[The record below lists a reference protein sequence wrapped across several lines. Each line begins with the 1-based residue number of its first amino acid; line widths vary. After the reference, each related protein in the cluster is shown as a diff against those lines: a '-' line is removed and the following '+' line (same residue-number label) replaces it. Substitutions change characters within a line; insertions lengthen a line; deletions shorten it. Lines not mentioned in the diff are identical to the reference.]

1 MQLRAAESKKEVI
14 QMGLCEEL
22 KELGVDIDEAL
33 RRLGGNEALYTKLL
47 GSFVK
52 MAGAYEV
59 DPEFDASDVTPVIEK
74 THALKGTAG
83 NLSLTP
89 LYKAYTQIVDL
100 LRAGQPEIARD
111 ELKKIIPVQDAILAC
126 IQKHM

>member
-1 MQLRAAESKKEVI
+1 
-14 QMGLCEEL
+14 MGLCEEL

-52 MAGAYEV
+52 MAGQYEV

-89 LYKAYTQIVDL
+89 LYKGYTEIVDL

-111 ELKKIIPVQDAILAC
+111 ELKKILPVQEAILAC

>member
-1 MQLRAAESKKEVI
+1 MPLPAAEGKSRKEVI

-22 KELGVDIDEAL
+22 RELGVDIDEAL

-59 DPEFDASDVTPVIEK
+59 DASDVTPIIEK

-100 LRAGQPEIARD
+100 LRADQPEIARD
-111 ELKKIIPVQDAILAC
+111 ELKKILPVQAAILEC